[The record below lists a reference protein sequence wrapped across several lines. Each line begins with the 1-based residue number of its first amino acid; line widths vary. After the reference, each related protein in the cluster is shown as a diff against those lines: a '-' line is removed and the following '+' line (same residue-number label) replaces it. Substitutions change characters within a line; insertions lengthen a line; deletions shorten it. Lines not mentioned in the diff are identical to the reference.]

1 MNQFKA
7 WARCRQGAMAAALS
21 ALFAASSA
29 AAFQVLP
36 KVSDVDR
43 KISSL
48 GSNPVLDYVGHW
60 FVGTAIPI
68 MKSPVHESI
77 TLAALECR
85 ADRGSEYD
93 CVTIDAVREHR
104 ILLYGVRWPDD
115 PLFLLNAK
123 SRPPQE
129 ERCPCHVAVQ
139 FAASVLVGLPK
150 NVKCLATLLLYILT

>member
-7 WARCRQGAMAAALS
+7 WARCRQGAMAVALS
-21 ALFAASSA
+21 ALFVASSV

-48 GSNPVLDYVGHW
+48 GSTPVLDYVGHW

-85 ADRGSEYD
+85 ADRGSEYN
-93 CVTIDAVREHR
+93 CVTVDAVREHR

-115 PLFLLNAK
+115 PAFLLNPKSSGRAITCCTARTTETCGSCMRWAPTTGKPRAK
-123 SRPPQE
+123 RWT
-129 ERCPCHVAVQ
+129 A
-139 FAASVLVGLPK
+139 
-150 NVKCLATLLLYILT
+150 